1 MSLKRSENSALS
13 RPEIDDLEKISEL
26 QKYVLHLDNLS
37 GTYYPTAL
45 SQQESAV
52 SYSDT
57 LPVPPQEF
65 WHWYANNEAD
75 YLELGRLHAE
85 KYKST
90 ARSYGFDFAPGKR
103 VLDFGCSGGRVT
115 RWFTEEAAEGIE
127 IWGCDIDAAAIEW
140 CQKNMM
146 PPFRFFANTTAPHL
160 PVRDGY
166 FDFIFAGSVFTHIKD
181 MSAAWGLELARC
193 LSPDG
198 LAILTITSE
207 RSLPA
212 LAKVAAADVQKA
224 KKVPQFVVEN
234 NVDEAYLR
242 KRGFVTL
249 QSSPWQLAAL
259 YHTDFFIRRMSLGF
273 ECVGIIDNLKGYQT
287 GMVLRRRD

>member
-1 MSLKRSENSALS
+1 MSMKRSENSALF
-13 RPEIDDLEKISEL
+13 RPGMEDQERISEL

-37 GTYYPTAL
+37 GTYYPTAAD
-45 SQQESAV
+45 QQDFPV
-52 SYSDT
+52 SNRDD
-57 LPVPPQEF
+57 LPVPPKEF
-65 WHWYANNEAD
+65 WHWYATDEAD
-75 YLELGRLHAE
+75 YLQGGKGQAE
-85 KYKST
+85 RYKST
-90 ARSYGFDFAPGKR
+90 ARSHGFDFTPGKR

-115 RWFTEEAAEGIE
+115 RWFADEAAEGVE

-193 LSPDG
+193 LAPDG

-207 RSLPA
+207 KSLPT
-212 LAKVAAADVQKA
+212 LRKVAAADVQKA

-234 NVDEAYLR
+234 NIDEAYLR
-242 KRGFVTL
+242 ERGFITL
-249 QSSPWQLAAL
+249 QSSPWWLAAL
-259 YHTDFFIRRMSLGF
+259 YHTEFFIRRMSLGF
-273 ECVGIIDNLKGYQT
+273 ECVGIVDNLKGYQT